1 MISVEL
7 WRARI
12 GTFNSK
18 SCSSGSFS
26 SNSSFFH
33 CFTNKDVQS
42 QEDDSTLDSTWPTA
56 QKRPYSIA
64 ASTVAL
70 SSRLCSSS
78 EPGEK
83 HTATNFSAEH
93 GFLSG
98 ISIKQLHSPSH
109 FTYSYSSS
117 SSSAECSRDS
127 VFQYHSPQLKDVLI
141 VMLTVLVIALISQLL
156 IISGDIETNPGPMR
170 GGEQDDYHRTICTPQ
185 YYGNDIYTL
194 YPQLMINQILM
205 IYCTCHTLVR
215 MVKISTSDS
224 WIKLS
229 HIGGDWL
236 LL

>member
-7 WRARI
+7 CRARI

-42 QEDDSTLDSTWPTA
+42 QEDDSTWPTA

-78 EPGEK
+78 ELGEK

-109 FTYSYSSS
+109 FTCSYSSSS

-141 VMLTVLVIALISQLL
+141 VMLTVIAVISQLL
-156 IISGDIETNPGPMR
+156 IISGDIETNPGPIR

-185 YYGNDIYTL
+185 YYGDDIYTL

-205 IYCTCHTLVR
+205 IYYTCHTLVR
-215 MVKISTSDS
+215 MVKMYTSDS

-229 HIGGDWL
+229 HIGGD
-236 LL
+236 

>member
-18 SCSSGSFS
+18 SCSSGSLS
-26 SNSSFFH
+26 SDSSFFH

-42 QEDDSTLDSTWPTA
+42 QEDDSTWPIA

-83 HTATNFSAEH
+83 HTATNYSAEH

-98 ISIKQLHSPSH
+98 ISIKQLHSPSN
-109 FTYSYSSS
+109 FTYSYSSSSSSSS

-127 VFQYHSPQLKDVLI
+127 VFQYHSPQLRDVLI
-141 VMLTVLVIALISQLL
+141 LLLTVIAVISQLL
-156 IISGDIETNPGPMR
+156 IISGDIETNPGPIR
-170 GGEQDDYHRTICTPQ
+170 GGEQDTSIKMSIIGLCTPQ
-185 YYGNDIYTL
+185 QHGDDIYTL
-194 YPQLMINQILM
+194 YPQMINRSA
-205 IYCTCHTLVR
+205 T
-215 MVKISTSDS
+215 
-224 WIKLS
+224 
-229 HIGGDWL
+229 HIIHW
-236 LL
+236 